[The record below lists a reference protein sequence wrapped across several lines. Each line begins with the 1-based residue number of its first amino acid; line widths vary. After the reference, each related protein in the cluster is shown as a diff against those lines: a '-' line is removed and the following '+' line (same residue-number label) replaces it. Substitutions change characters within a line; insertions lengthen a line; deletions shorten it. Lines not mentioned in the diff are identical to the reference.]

1 MAIEILFFGS
11 LVDGT
16 TVSSIHLDTFSDT
29 DTLKLYLE
37 KQYPTLQSA
46 KYFMALNQQ
55 ILHMNSPLVSGDS
68 IACMP
73 PFSGG

>member
-11 LVDGT
+11 LVDET
-16 TVSSIHLDTFSDT
+16 TVSSIHLDTYSDT
-29 DTLKLYLE
+29 DTLKIYLE
-37 KQYPTLQSA
+37 QQYPTLQSA
-46 KYFMALNQQ
+46 KYFMALNLQMLQ
-55 ILHMNSPLVSGDS
+55 NNSKLVSGDS